1 MKKIFLAF
9 LIVPLLIFACKDDD
23 SGGEVIPEC
32 KDLIGI
38 SYEPTAYE
46 LPELK
51 GWNVNMVIPADNP
64 LTEQGVNLGHQLFF
78 DPILSVDSTIS
89 CSSCHDPKLALSD
102 NLATPFG
109 VNGLTGPRSSMSLLN
124 AGFFENG
131 LFWDGRSPTLEDQ
144 ALHPVENPVEMAESW
159 PDVEK
164 KLQKHPTY
172 PAEFRKA
179 FGIECSE
186 DITREMVAK
195 ALAQYERTLLS
206 YNSRYDKK
214 FLQGD
219 TNPFLLTDE
228 EIDGYFIY
236 FDDVAT
242 SGLAAGHCNH
252 CHKGFGGLLTSDN
265 YFNNN
270 IEDVNSYDDFPDP
283 GLGGV
288 TGKQSDIGKFR
299 APTLRNIAL
308 TAPYM
313 HDGRFQ
319 TLAEVIEHYNSG
331 GHSFDN
337 STPGSIIEGGL
348 NLTDYEKQA
357 LEAFLHTLT
366 DTTYFNDP
374 HYLNPFE

>member
-1 MKKIFLAF
+1 MKKIFLSF

-23 SGGEVIPEC
+23 GGGEVVPEC
-32 KDLIGI
+32 KDLVGLP
-38 SYEPTAYE
+38 YEPTAYE

-51 GWNVNMVIPADNP
+51 GWNVNMIIPADNP
-64 LTEQGVNLGHQLFF
+64 LTVQGVDLGHKLFF

-89 CSSCHDPKLALSD
+89 CASCHDPKLGLSD

-109 VNGLTGPRSSMSLLN
+109 VNGLTGPRSSMSILN

-164 KLQKHPTY
+164 KLQQHPTY

-206 YNSRYDKK
+206 YNSKYDKK

-236 FDDVAT
+236 FDDVAA
-242 SGLAAGHCNH
+242 SGLSAGHCNH

-270 IEDVNSYDDFPDP
+270 IEDVQSYADFPDP

-319 TLAEVIEHYNSG
+319 TLTEVIEHYNSG

>member
-1 MKKIFLAF
+1 MI
-9 LIVPLLIFACKDDD
+9 
-23 SGGEVIPEC
+23 IP
-32 KDLIGI
+32 
-38 SYEPTAYE
+38 S
-46 LPELK
+46 
-51 GWNVNMVIPADNP
+51 DNP
-64 LTEQGVNLGHQLFF
+64 LTKEGVDLGHKLFF
-78 DPILSVDSTIS
+78 DPMLSVDSTIS
-89 CSSCHDPKLALSD
+89 CANCHESKKAFTDGSAF
-102 NLATPFG
+102 ATG
-109 VNGLTGPRSSMSLLN
+109 VNDLIGTRSSMSILN

-144 ALHPVENPVEMAESW
+144 ALHPVENPVEMADVWEN
-159 PDVEK
+159 VEK
-164 KLQKHPTY
+164 KLQRHLDY

-186 DITREMVAK
+186 DITREMVSK
-195 ALAQYERTLLS
+195 AIAQYERTLVS

-214 FLQGD
+214 FLQLD
-219 TNPFLLTDE
+219 TNPFLLNDE
-228 EIDGYFIY
+228 ESDGYEIY
-236 FDDVAT
+236 FDDVGV
-242 SGLAAGHCNH
+242 SGFSAGHCNH
-252 CHKGFGGLLTSDN
+252 CHKGLGGLLTGND

-270 IEDVNSYDDFPDP
+270 IENVDSYNDFPDQ
-283 GLGGV
+283 GLGDV

-299 APTLRNIAL
+299 APPLRNIAL

-331 GHSFDN
+331 GHKFDN

-348 NLTDYEKQA
+348 GLTDYEKQA

-366 DTTYFNDP
+366 DTTYFNNP